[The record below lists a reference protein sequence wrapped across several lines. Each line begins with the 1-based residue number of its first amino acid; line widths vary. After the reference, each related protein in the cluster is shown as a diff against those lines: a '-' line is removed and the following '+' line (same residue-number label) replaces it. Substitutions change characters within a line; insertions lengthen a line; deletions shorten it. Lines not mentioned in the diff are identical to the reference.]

1 MGHVAEH
8 VALQLQQ
15 AVGHD
20 MRRGKTRQVKGERG
34 RYNVIY
40 AYYDESVG
48 LAAGELAVRLVNH
61 LIVPDPGFD
70 FDEALERFIVRG
82 ERTAFGPSTQAIVEE
97 AVSRDIPYLRLNTAS
112 LVQLGQGVHQKR
124 IRATMTSQ
132 TPSVAVDIASNKELT
147 LSLLSAAG
155 LPVPRSQSVRT
166 GRRRGPA
173 GQPHRLPRG
182 PQAAGR
188 QPWPRRHARS
198 AQRRRTYGAPSTSPS
213 PSPRRP
219 GDRRDLRDR
228 AGLPMPGD
236 RRQDR
241 GHRRAGAGPCDR

>member
-15 AVGHD
+15 TVGHD

-132 TPSVAVDIASNKELT
+132 TPVGCGRHRQQQGAHPDTAVGGRASGSSIAV
-147 LSLLSAAG
+147 G
-155 LPVPRSQSVRT
+155 PYP
-166 GRRRGPA
+166 RRRA
-173 GQPHRLPRG
+173 SDLPTALAI
-182 PQAAGR
+182 P
-188 QPWPRRHARS
+188 
-198 AQRRRTYGAPSTSPS
+198 
-213 PSPRRP
+213 
-219 GDRRDLRDR
+219 
-228 AGLPMPGD
+228 
-236 RRQDR
+236 
-241 GHRRAGAGPCDR
+241 